1 MAQQRIAVMRITQ
14 HCNVNATLPRTFE
27 HNLKQLHPSKAAYG
41 VHRTIQCAS
50 KYALPLCN
58 GHASAPADNQSIR
71 LLFILTEQHNFSFL
85 SDHVVH
91 PTLPAQSAPQSHI
104 NQPPRLA
111 ATPDQHTS
119 SVLQKVWLPSHGNQ
133 DIITQSSFLPLPG
146 PKSDCNH
153 TKSLHPCSHTT
164 KRSTCQACICRLGY
178 HPIAA

>member
-1 MAQQRIAVMRITQ
+1 MHYPYAMDMR
-14 HCNVNATLPRTFE
+14 L
-27 HNLKQLHPSKAAYG
+27 
-41 VHRTIQCAS
+41 
-50 KYALPLCN
+50 
-58 GHASAPADNQSIR
+58 APADNQSIR

-153 TKSLHPCSHTT
+153 TKVCTHAVTPQKEAHARPGSIDWDTIRLRP
-164 KRSTCQACICRLGY
+164 RSTTEY
-178 HPIAA
+178 AASCFKSM